1 MPDGPKEIGGKIAS
15 VLKAWKELR
24 AAKSFAGMTLAQFT
38 AKIQPSLDAR
48 ERIDELEEEMTAAL
62 VQRDKAD
69 VESNQQV
76 LLVVNAVKGDP
87 AEGEDGELYATMGY
101 VRKSDRS
108 TGKTNKTKAT
118 APAPATTP

>member
-1 MPDGPKEIGGKIAS
+1 MPDGPKDIGEKIAS

-24 AAKSFAGMTLAQFT
+24 AAKTFAGMTLTQFT

-48 ERIDELEEEMTAAL
+48 DHIDALEEEMTAAL
-62 VQRDKAD
+62 VVRDTAD
-69 VESNQQV
+69 VESNKQI

-87 AEGEDGELYATMGY
+87 AEGEDGELYAAMGY

-108 TGKTNKTKAT
+108 TGKTNKPK
-118 APAPATTP
+118 APAPAAAAH